1 MTKRYPAGKILAAA
15 ALTLSLGLLPVAGA
29 APAGQKVSAAVAEPD
44 HGPDYLKIAR
54 AYADYMIAHGRDTY
68 GKVHSPVFVSVMD
81 RKTGKVFTSKGQ
93 VPYPHVKT
101 KPYAP
106 GLRRDHKMR
115 PYDRHY
121 TGANPLEDLA
131 LYKLLYRLT
140 ELTGEKRYA
149 AEADKA
155 IRWFLANTQSPATG
169 LYPWGSHMHWNVH
182 ADKPVYNSGRYG
194 GHEYNFVWPYWQHNP
209 EALRR
214 FAHGLWD
221 HQIADK
227 SSGRFSRHATYEKHG
242 VGTGYE
248 FPQTA
253 ACYMDIWARELA
265 RSGDAEMKRAI
276 RTLLKLYRSMRD
288 PKTGA
293 MSWCTAAGA
302 DRREVSSVQMNLF
315 MATTLQDAAALVEGR
330 EAALAAEMRNFALQ
344 IDDEYLSHDPDKVL
358 DVAGK
363 GILTWY
369 TIADRRPMAKGFTP
383 PPDGIDDA
391 SVGYPLRT
399 ADGKPAASLYYLMPW
414 FVNRSYAGAAL
425 LMLERY
431 RRCADKHK
439 AVYRRAILETADIY
453 MTIEPEVQFVVYPDD
468 IAEVVKL
475 LRAVYAMT
483 EKVMYLHR
491 ADHMMRLGV
500 RLFFDEVCPL
510 PKISSFDDWYESSA
524 KNGSSMEI
532 FRQMVAL
539 ARDLT
544 ALPADQRAAPAVAMR
559 PKWDVPAC
567 PSAGEYTREKFQA
580 DLRAAAAKGLAGA
593 WDPAGL
599 QRPSPDVVLR
609 YGKAGAR
616 KGLYLSRTERTF
628 GAKSPQALAF
638 EIALSDVI
646 NKIPTTAEADRVSG
660 GRMTRFTGKEMTRSN
675 IEYAGFKDV
684 TVACGVVLRNAS
696 AARRRVE
703 LTVTLHDTYHDNGTR
718 TVAGAIGPNERL
730 LLAVHAPPRRYI
742 RKLRLRSVE
751 GGRPLTIDSL
761 AVILARRNE
770 LGGTK

>member
-1 MTKRYPAGKILAAA
+1 MKHMGAFVLALAVWTSGFCVQARAGE
-15 ALTLSLGLLPVAGA
+15 TR
-29 APAGQKVSAAVAEPD
+29 
-44 HGPDYLKIAR
+44 PDYMAVAR
-54 AYADYMIAHGRDTY
+54 AYADYMMARGRDTY
-68 GKVHSPVFVSVMD
+68 GKVRSPVFVSVMD
-81 RKTGKVFTSKGQ
+81 RKTGKVFTSGSQ

-155 IRWFLANTQSPATG
+155 IRWFLANAQSPATG

-182 ADKPVYNSGRYG
+182 TDKPVYNSGRYG
-194 GHEYNFVWPYWQHNP
+194 GHEYNFVWPYWRHNP
-209 EALRR
+209 EALKR

-227 SSGRFSRHATYEKHG
+227 NSGRFSRHATYEKPGGEG
-242 VGTGYE
+242 VGYE
-248 FPQTA
+248 FPQTGS
-253 ACYMDIWARELA
+253 CYMDIWAREFA

-302 DRREVSSVQMNLF
+302 DRREVASVPMNLS
-315 MATTLQDAAALVEGR
+315 MATTLQDAAAIVEKRDPG
-330 EAALAAEMRNFALQ
+330 LAREMRTFALQ
-344 IDDEYLSHDPDKVL
+344 IDDEYLANDREKVL

-383 PPDGIDDA
+383 PPDGIEDA
-391 SVGYPLRT
+391 SVGYPLKT
-399 ADGKPAASLYYLMPW
+399 ADGKPAASLYYLAPW

-439 AVYRRAILETADIY
+439 PAYRRAILDTADVY
-453 MTIEPEVQFVVYPDD
+453 MTIEPEIQFVVYPDD
-468 IAEVVKL
+468 IADVVKL
-475 LRAVYAMT
+475 LRAVHEMT
-483 EKVMYLHR
+483 HKVMYLHR

-500 RLFFDEVCPL
+500 RLFFDEVSPL

-532 FRQMVAL
+532 LRQMVEL
-539 ARDLT
+539 ARDLE
-544 ALPADQRAAPAVAMR
+544 ALPADQRATPAVETSVT
-559 PKWDVPAC
+559 WDIPVC
-567 PSAGEYTREKFQA
+567 PSAGEVTREKFQA
-580 DLRAAAAKGLAGA
+580 DFRAAAAKGLAGA
-593 WDPAGL
+593 WVPAGL
-599 QRPSPDVVLR
+599 QRPSTDAVLR
-609 YGKAGAR
+609 YGKAVAR
-616 KGLYLSRTERTF
+616 KGLYLSRAEGTF
-628 GAKSPQALAF
+628 GAKSPQPSAC
-638 EIALSDVI
+638 EIALSDAI
-646 NKIPTTAEADRVSG
+646 DKIPTTAEADRVNG
-660 GRMTRFTGKEMTRSN
+660 GRMTRFTGKGMTRSN

-684 TVACGVVLRNAS
+684 TTACGVVLRNVS
-696 AARRRVE
+696 ARPRRVE
-703 LTVTLHDTYHDNGTR
+703 LTVTFHDTYHDNGTR
-718 TVAGAIGPNERL
+718 TVTGVIRPNESL
-730 LLAVHAPPRRYI
+730 LLTVRAPARKYI
-742 RKLRLRSVE
+742 RKLRLRSPDGKSPV
-751 GGRPLTIDSL
+751 TIDSL

-770 LGGTK
+770 LGQAK